1 MDTLR
6 RIVALRQALRDGDLP
21 TVNRILN
28 DLEASLDPED
38 FFNLLVE
45 LFSTL
50 LPLQASSSVAQ
61 CA

>member
-21 TVNRILN
+21 TVNRILD

-45 LFSTL
+45 LL
-50 LPLQASSSVAQ
+50 AGRRGLR
-61 CA
+61 